1 MCALKHENPLFSE
14 KFRFFSLSPRFVRI
28 FVVGRELVEHE
39 KGVVSSIPWSLAE
52 RCNCPNRRV
61 TIASKLKPKPSP
73 FQRGVCTMHKC
84 KSNLFIFMGCAQSP
98 LNSNG
103 HNRRWNS
110 NERKKKQNTE
120 ERKVDGR
127 RKILHS
133 NVNKRQNNRNKLQ
146 FETNYHFFLSL
157 STSFTVAWNKE
168 HSSILMDY
176 HGMNKIN
183 DRTTSSSHWK
193 NNESIR

>member
-1 MCALKHENPLFSE
+1 MVIGRAMQ
-14 KFRFFSLSPRFVRI
+14 LSKQKSYNRI
-28 FVVGRELVEHE
+28 EVEAKTE
-39 KGVVSSIPWSLAE
+39 PISA
-52 RCNCPNRRV
+52 RC
-61 TIASKLKPKPSP
+61 
-73 FQRGVCTMHKC
+73 VCTMHKC

-146 FETNYHFFLSL
+146 FETNYHFFSLSLSL

-176 HGMNKIN
+176 HEMNKIN

-193 NNESIR
+193 NNESNR